1 MITTQLHPQSALIV
15 AVASGKGGVG
25 KTSLTLNIAR
35 ALAKVGKRVLVFDA
49 DIGLANIDVQ
59 LGLAPGKDLSDLL
72 QGRATLL
79 EIIAKT
85 DKGFDVVPGR
95 SGGED
100 LPFITGV
107 ERQHMLRQVQDVATA
122 YDLILLDVAAGVS
135 DEVLTF
141 AKFADRTLLVVTPD
155 PSSITDAYAVIKLLK
170 LRHNVTNCTALV
182 NMATSDADAKR
193 TYDKL
198 KTAADKFLQIHLPL
212 TGILVHDKA
221 YTQAVR
227 MQQLAVDA
235 SAHLKLGEQ
244 LHALAQA
251 VLRH

>member
-1 MITTQLHPQSALIV
+1 MTTQLETNRALIV

-35 ALAKVGKRVLVFDA
+35 ALSKAGKRVLVFDA

-59 LGLAPGKDLSDLL
+59 LGLAPGKDLSDVLRG
-72 QGRATLL
+72 QANVKDVITRSN
-79 EIIAKT
+79 
-85 DKGFDVVPGR
+85 KGFDVVPGR

-100 LPFITGV
+100 LPFITAV
-107 ERQHMLRQVQDVATA
+107 ERQQMLRQVQEVAA
-122 YDLILLDVAAGVS
+122 DYDLILLDVAAGVS

-155 PSSITDAYAVIKLLK
+155 PSSITDAYAVVKLLK
-170 LRHNVTNCTALV
+170 LRHNVTNCTVLV
-182 NMATSDADAKR
+182 NQAGSETDGKD
-193 TYDKL
+193 TYTKL
-198 KTAADKFLQIHLPL
+198 KTAADRFLDIKLPL

-227 MQQLAVDA
+227 MQQLAVDTA
-235 SAHLKLGEQ
+235 AHLKLAEQ
-244 LHALAQA
+244 LNTIARA
-251 VLRH
+251 VLIR

>member
-1 MITTQLHPQSALIV
+1 MTTQLETKRALIV

-25 KTSLTLNIAR
+25 KTSLSLNISR
-35 ALAKVGKRVLVFDA
+35 ALAKMGKRVLVFDA

-59 LGLAPGKDLSDLL
+59 LGLAPGKDLSDVL
-72 QGRATLL
+72 QGKAMVKDV
-79 EIIAKT
+79 IAKT

-107 ERQHMLRQVQDVATA
+107 ERQQMLRQVQDVAEN

-170 LRHNVTNCTALV
+170 LRHNVANCTALV
-182 NMATSDADAKR
+182 NMATSETDGKN
-193 TYDKL
+193 TYTKL
-198 KTAADKFLQIHLPL
+198 KTAAEKFLQINLPL

-227 MQQLAVDA
+227 MQQLAIDTA
-235 SAHLKLGEQ
+235 AHLKLAEQ
-244 LHALAQA
+244 LNIIAKA
-251 VLRH
+251 VLVR

>member
-1 MITTQLHPQSALIV
+1 MTTQLDTKNALIV

-25 KTSLTLNIAR
+25 KTSMTLNIAR
-35 ALAKVGKRVLVFDA
+35 ALAKQGKRVLVFDA

-59 LGLAPGKDLSDLL
+59 LGLAPGKDLSDVL
-72 QGRATLL
+72 QGKATVKDV
-79 EIIAKT
+79 IAKT

-107 ERQHMLRQVQDVATA
+107 ERQQMLRQVQDVAAA

-141 AKFADRTLLVVTPD
+141 TKFADRTLLVVTPD
-155 PSSITDAYAVIKLLK
+155 PSSITDAYAVVKLMK
-170 LRHNVTNCTALV
+170 LRHNVTNATVLV
-182 NMATSDADAKR
+182 NMATSATDGKQ
-193 TYDKL
+193 TYEKL
-198 KTAADKFLQIHLPL
+198 KNAADKFLQIQLPL

-227 MQQLAVDA
+227 MQQIAVDTA
-235 SAHLKLGEQ
+235 QHLKLGEQ
-244 LHALAQA
+244 IHEIARA
-251 VLRH
+251 VLVK